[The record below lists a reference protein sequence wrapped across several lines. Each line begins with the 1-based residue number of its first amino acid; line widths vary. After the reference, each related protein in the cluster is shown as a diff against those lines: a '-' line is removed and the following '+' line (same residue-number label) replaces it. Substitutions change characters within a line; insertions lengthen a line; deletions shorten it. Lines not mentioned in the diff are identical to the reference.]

1 MRHFIALLVTA
12 SLFIL
17 GAVFGFLVASEAVES
32 AHLETQTE
40 KARCLDLLEDNNA
53 KWKKVIIEDAIDN
66 P

>member
-40 KARCLDLLEDNNA
+40 KARCLDLLEENNRT
-53 KWKKVIIEDAIDN
+53 WKNLVIRDVIDN